1 MNYKVFSLV
10 ALLSLMS
17 FTSANTAISKHTAAL
32 PNASKTESRFVEVY
46 RSLHSNQFS
55 LPDFKSFTEAFK
67 GFEALKE
74 KGAVGKDI
82 LTLVDFSLSS
92 NAKRLWIINM
102 NTYEVIMNTYVAHG
116 KNTGEE
122 FAESFS
128 NVDSSNKSSLGFYI
142 TGETYNG
149 KHGLSLKLDGQEKG
163 VNDNARRRGIVMHA
177 ADYVSETFI
186 KANKRLGRSQGCP
199 AVPVELSAEIID
211 LIKDKSCLFIY
222 HPSRN
227 YSSDRLFL

>member
-10 ALLSLMS
+10 VLFSLMS
-17 FTSANTAISKHTAAL
+17 FTSANTAVSTHKSVL
-32 PNASKTESRFVEVY
+32 PITSKTESRFVEVY
-46 RSLHSNQFS
+46 RSLHSNQYK
-55 LPDFKSFTEAFK
+55 LPDFESFTQAFK
-67 GFEALKE
+67 GFEVLKT
-74 KGAVGKDI
+74 KGAINKDI

-122 FAESFS
+122 YAQSFS
-128 NVDSSNKSSLGFYI
+128 NADSSNKSSLGFYI
-142 TGETYNG
+142 TGETYMG

-186 KANKRLGRSQGCP
+186 KTNKRLGRSQGCP

-222 HPSRN
+222 HPSR
-227 YSSDRLFL
+227 S

>member
-17 FTSANTAISKHTAAL
+17 FTSANTAISTPKSSL
-32 PNASKTESRFVEVY
+32 PIASKTESRFAEVY
-46 RSLHSNQFS
+46 RSLHSSQFT
-55 LPDFKSFTEAFK
+55 LPDFESFAQAFK
-67 GFEALKE
+67 GFEMLKE
-74 KGAVGKDI
+74 KGAVHKDI

-92 NAKRLWIINM
+92 NVKRLWIINM
-102 NTYEVIMNTYVAHG
+102 NTYEVIMNTYVSHG

-122 FAESFS
+122 YAESFS
-128 NVDSSNKSSLGFYI
+128 NTDSSNKSSLGFYI

-163 VNDNARRRGIVMHA
+163 VNNNARRRGIVMHA
-177 ADYVSETFI
+177 ADYVSESFI

-199 AVPVELSAEIID
+199 AVPAELSAEIID

-222 HPSRN
+222 HPSRSF
-227 YSSDRLFL
+227 SSDKLFS

>member
-10 ALLSLMS
+10 ALFSLMS
-17 FTSANTAISKHTAAL
+17 FTSANTAVSKSKSSL
-32 PNASKTESRFVEVY
+32 PIASKTESRFVEVY
-46 RSLHSNQFS
+46 RSLHSTQFA

-67 GFEALKE
+67 GFEMLRN
-74 KGAVGKDI
+74 KGVINKDI

-122 FAESFS
+122 YAESFS
-128 NVDSSNKSSLGFYI
+128 NADSSNKSSLGFYI

-177 ADYVSETFI
+177 ADYVSESFI

-199 AVPVELSAEIID
+199 AVPTELSAEIID

-222 HPSRN
+222 HPSRS
-227 YSSDRLFL
+227 YSYDRLFS

>member
-32 PNASKTESRFVEVY
+32 PIASKTESRFVEVY

-122 FAESFS
+122 YAESFS

-227 YSSDRLFL
+227 YSSDRLFS

>member
-1 MNYKVFSLV
+1 MNYKVLSLV
-10 ALLSLMS
+10 LLLSLMS
-17 FTSANTAISKHTAAL
+17 FTSASTSVTPATSAL
-32 PNASKTESRFVEVY
+32 PIASKTESHGAEVY
-46 RSLHSNQFS
+46 RSLHSHRYA
-55 LPDFKSFTEAFK
+55 LPDFQSFNQAFK
-67 GFEALKE
+67 GFEALKA
-74 KGAVGKDI
+74 KGLVGKDI

-102 NTYEVIMNTYVAHG
+102 NTYEVILNTYVAHG

-122 FAESFS
+122 YAESFS
-128 NVDSSNKSSLGFYI
+128 NADSSNKSSLGFYI
-142 TGETYNG
+142 TGETYKG

-177 ADYVSETFI
+177 ADYVSESFI

-199 AVPVELSAEIID
+199 AVPAELSAEIID

-227 YSSDRLFL
+227 YTSDNGFL